1 MPLLKNR
8 ALVEGDAWVFLND
21 EEALPEGRDVVVS
34 LARFRSEADALA
46 SHGARVGV
54 QVEPTDEI
62 DDVAAKLAKLPLL
75 ALNFPKFG
83 DGRGYSHARR
93 LRDRFGF
100 TGELRAVGEVL

>member
-8 ALVEGDAWVFLND
+8 AVVTDDPWVFVKD
-21 EEALPEGRDVVVS
+21 EDALPQGRDVVVS

-46 SHGARVGV
+46 AHGTRVAV

-62 DDVAAKLAKLPLL
+62 DDVAQKLAKLPLV
-75 ALNFPKFG
+75 AIHFPKFG

-100 TGELRAVGEVL
+100 KGE